1 MNQFS
6 GYASQAVSV
15 AINVSTKLVDQT
27 VEAAKGAIER
37 NNSYLQSLKDAKTP
51 DSFLRIGDIAAKQ
64 EAAAAEEYFRTACGV
79 AAEAATEVA
88 ELADAGREAADKLFV
103 EQVQVAVDAIPE
115 GQPNPF
121 GDMVKDAARTQLDA
135 YRAVA
140 GAYSAAVKSG
150 RANFTEVANGAADAV
165 ERATKVGTA
174 RRPRKAK

>member
-1 MNQFS
+1 MNQLT

-37 NNSYLQSLKDAKTP
+37 NNSYLQSLKDAKTT
-51 DSFLRIGDIAAKQ
+51 DSLLRISDTAAKQ
-64 EAAAAEEYFRTACGV
+64 EAAAAEEYFRSAYGV
-79 AAEAATEVA
+79 AAEAANEVA

-135 YRAVA
+135 YKAVTS
-140 GAYSAAVKSG
+140 AYAAAVKSG
-150 RANFTEVANGAADAV
+150 RANFAEVANGAAEAV
-165 ERATKVGTA
+165 ERAAQGGAA
-174 RRPRKAK
+174 RRTRKAK